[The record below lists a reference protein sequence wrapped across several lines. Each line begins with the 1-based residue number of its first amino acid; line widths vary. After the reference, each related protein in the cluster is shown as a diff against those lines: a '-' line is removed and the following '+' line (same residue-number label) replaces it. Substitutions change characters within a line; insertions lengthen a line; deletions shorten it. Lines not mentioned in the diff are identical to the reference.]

1 MSNDVVGSVMV
12 VGGGIAGI
20 QASLDLAQSGYK
32 VYMVEKTASIGG
44 VMAMLD
50 KTFPTNDCSMCIMS
64 PKLVEVGRHPNIEL
78 ITLAEIQ
85 GIEGAKGDFT
95 VNIRQAPRYVDTEK
109 CIACGQCAAKCPK
122 KVTDEY
128 NQGLIKRKAIYV
140 PYPQAVPLKFAI
152 DPEQCLKLTK
162 DKCGNC
168 ERVCPAGAILY
179 DDKEKIL
186 DIHVG
191 SVILAPGFSA
201 FDPKGIDAY
210 AMHQSRNVMTSLEFE
225 RILSASGPT
234 GGHLVRPS
242 DSKEPLRIAWLQCV
256 GSRDIN
262 RCGNSYC
269 SSVCC
274 MYAIKQ
280 AIIAKE
286 HAPYEL
292 DCSVFYMD
300 MRTHG
305 KGFEDCYNEAR
316 DKHGVDFKRAR
327 VHTIDPNAET
337 GDLNLRYVDEDG
349 NVLNDEYDLVVL
361 SVGLEISDP
370 LRELAGKMGVELTP
384 GGFGLVDSFS
394 PVASNVDGIYLCGAF
409 AGPKDIPQSVVEAGS
424 AALMAGSALTA
435 SRDTLTVKT
444 EMPPEVNI
452 KGEPPR
458 VGVFVCQ
465 CGINIGGV
473 VDVPAVRDYAAT
485 LPYVEF
491 SDDNLYSCSQDTQDA
506 MTKLIKEKGL
516 NRIVVAAC
524 SPKTHEPL
532 FQETLSAAGLNKYLF
547 EFVNI
552 RNQDSWVHKDDPKKA
567 TEKAKDLL
575 RMAVAKVALLSPLE
589 ESQLLINQH
598 AMVIGGGISG
608 IAAAQA
614 LSAQGYETSIVERD
628 SSLGGQARSLF
639 KTAKHE
645 DIQEKLGRMIQEVED
660 DPNIT
665 VHLNAELADVTG
677 FVGAFQSTVKN
688 DQGEYV
694 LDHGVTIVAT
704 GAYELEPTEYLYGQD
719 PRILTGQEMDRKM
732 IENDAVVKNA
742 ETAVFIQCVGSR
754 EPSRPYCSRLCCTH
768 SVLSALHLKEMNPDM
783 QVYVLYRDIRTY
795 GERENLYK
803 EAREK
808 GVIFIRYSVDD
819 KPKVSAGDSSLTI
832 EVRDPIAGLPLAIKA
847 DLLTLASAVVP
858 YNDERLAQQFKL
870 PLNDQG
876 FFVEA
881 HVKLAP
887 SSFATDGVF
896 LCGLAHYPKPIDEA
910 VAQAQAAASAAVTLL
925 SRKSINTSAN
935 VAKVDPRFCSSCMV
949 CVSTCPY
956 SAPSMV
962 KEGPN
967 AGKAEINPVLCK
979 GCGQCVAS
987 CRSGALHLQ
996 GFDTDQILAQIREM
1010 CAV

>member
-1 MSNDVVGSVMV
+1 MLTEDYDMV
-12 VGGGIAGI
+12 I
-20 QASLDLAQSGYK
+20 
-32 VYMVEKTASIGG
+32 
-44 VMAMLD
+44 
-50 KTFPTNDCSMCIMS
+50 
-64 PKLVEVGRHPNIEL
+64 
-78 ITLAEIQ
+78 
-85 GIEGAKGDFT
+85 
-95 VNIRQAPRYVDTEK
+95 
-109 CIACGQCAAKCPK
+109 
-122 KVTDEY
+122 
-128 NQGLIKRKAIYV
+128 
-140 PYPQAVPLKFAI
+140 
-152 DPEQCLKLTK
+152 
-162 DKCGNC
+162 
-168 ERVCPAGAILY
+168 
-179 DDKEKIL
+179 
-186 DIHVG
+186 
-191 SVILAPGFSA
+191 
-201 FDPKGIDAY
+201 
-210 AMHQSRNVMTSLEFE
+210 
-225 RILSASGPT
+225 
-234 GGHLVRPS
+234 
-242 DSKEPLRIAWLQCV
+242 
-256 GSRDIN
+256 
-262 RCGNSYC
+262 
-269 SSVCC
+269 
-274 MYAIKQ
+274 
-280 AIIAKE
+280 
-286 HAPYEL
+286 
-292 DCSVFYMD
+292 
-300 MRTHG
+300 
-305 KGFEDCYNEAR
+305 
-316 DKHGVDFKRAR
+316 
-327 VHTIDPNAET
+327 
-337 GDLNLRYVDEDG
+337 
-349 NVLNDEYDLVVL
+349 L
-361 SVGLEISDP
+361 SVGLEIP
-370 LRELAGKMGVELTP
+370 EQLRELAGKLGVELTP
-384 GGFGLVDSFS
+384 SGFGQLDSFS

-444 EMPPEVNI
+444 EIPPEEDI

-465 CGINIGGV
+465 CGINISGV

-485 LPYVEF
+485 LPYVDF
-491 SDDNLYSCSQDTQDA
+491 SDDNLYSCSQDTQDN
-506 MTKLIKEKGL
+506 MTRIIKEKKL

-567 TEKAKDLL
+567 TEKAKDLI
-575 RMAVAKVALLSPLE
+575 RMAVGKVALLAPLK
-589 ESQLLINQH
+589 ESQLQINQH
-598 AMVIGGGISG
+598 AMVVGGGISG

-614 LSAQGYETSIVERD
+614 LAAQGYETTIVERD
-628 SSLGGQARSLF
+628 SSLGGQARSLLL
-639 KTAKHE
+639 TAKHE
-645 DIQEKLGRMIQEVED
+645 NIQEELARMIREVED

-665 VHLNAELADVTG
+665 VYLNAELDEVTG
-677 FVGAFQSTVKN
+677 FVGNFKSIIKTDN
-688 DQGEYV
+688 GENMV
-694 LDHGVTIVAT
+694 EHGVTVIAT
-704 GAYELEPTEYLYGQD
+704 GAYELQPTEYLYGQD
-719 PRILTGQEMDRKM
+719 PRVLTGQELDRRM
-732 IENDAVVKNA
+732 MEDDPVIKNA

-754 EPSRPYCSRLCCTH
+754 EPGRPYCSRLCCTH
-768 SVLSALHLKEMNPDM
+768 SVVSALHLKEKNPDM

-808 GVIFIRYSVDD
+808 GVIFIRYGVDS
-819 KPKVSAGDSSLTI
+819 KPRVSADDSSLTI

-847 DLLTLASAVVP
+847 DILTLAAAVVP
-858 YNDERLAQQFKL
+858 YNDERLAQQFKI

-910 VAQAQAAASAAVTLL
+910 VSQAQAAASAAITLL
-925 SRKSINTSAN
+925 SRKTINTSAT
-935 VAKVDPRFCSSCMV
+935 VARVDPRFCSSCMV

-996 GFDTDQILAQIREM
+996 GFDNDQIMAQIREM